1 MHIACTQENLL
12 QGLNMVSHIAGN
24 NVNLPVLGNV
34 LLKTE
39 AGSLHISSTNLEMSV
54 NCTVRGKVEKE
65 GEYSVP
71 AKLLLSY
78 VALLPSGKVEL
89 VLTEEGLEV
98 RAGEQETVMKG
109 LPASEFPLLPKLTK
123 GAGFTV
129 KATDFR
135 RTLSQV
141 VFAVSP
147 SQSRPE
153 LGGVFCFFGDP
164 SHQGMAGFVAT
175 DSYRLAERMMPYGGN
190 GATVR
195 AIVPSKALV
204 EAGRILGAYKD
215 ELGMP
220 EEAELSFTEN
230 QLVVTYGNV
239 ELISRL
245 LEGNFPDYQA
255 FIPQQFKTEI
265 VVNRI
270 ELKKAVSAASLF
282 SRQGIHDIHFTFD
295 PAHGTCTI
303 KSADQGTGKTKT
315 TLKGKVTGEDNAV
328 TLNYQYL
335 NQGLDQIASDEV
347 RIRQIDA
354 MNPLLVVPEG
364 SSEGY
369 RYIVMPIRQ

>member
-12 QGLNMVSHIAGN
+12 QGLNMVGHIAGN

-39 AGSLHISSTNLEMSV
+39 AGSLRISSTNLEMSV
-54 NCTVRGKVEKE
+54 NCTVRGKVEQE

-71 AKLLLSY
+71 AKLLSSY
-78 VALLPSGKVEL
+78 VSLLPSGKVEL
-89 VLTEEGLEV
+89 VVTEEGLEV
-98 RAGEQETVMKG
+98 RSGEQETVMKG
-109 LPASEFPLLPKLTK
+109 LPATEFPLLPKLTK
-123 GAGFTV
+123 GEGYTL
-129 KATDFR
+129 KAVEFR
-135 RTLSQV
+135 RALGQV

-153 LGGVFCFFGDP
+153 LGGVYCFFGDP
-164 SHQGMAGFVAT
+164 TQPGLAGFVAT
-175 DSYRLAERMMPYGGN
+175 DSYRLAERMLPYAGSS
-190 GATVR
+190 ASVR
-195 AIVPSKALV
+195 AIVPAKALA
-204 EAGRILGAYKD
+204 EIGRILGAYKD

-220 EEAELSFTEN
+220 EEAQLNFTDN
-230 QLVVTYGNV
+230 QLVLTYGNV

-245 LEGNFPDYQA
+245 LEGSFPDYRA
-255 FIPQQFKTEI
+255 FIPQNFKSEI
-265 VVNRI
+265 VLSRL

-282 SRQGIHDIHFTFD
+282 SRQGIQDIHFSFNAAD
-295 PAHGTCTI
+295 GTCTI

-315 TLKGKVTGEDNAV
+315 VLKGKITGEDNAV

-335 NQGLDQIASDEV
+335 NQGLDQMAADEV
-347 RIRQIDA
+347 CIKQIDA

-364 SSEGY
+364 SAEAY